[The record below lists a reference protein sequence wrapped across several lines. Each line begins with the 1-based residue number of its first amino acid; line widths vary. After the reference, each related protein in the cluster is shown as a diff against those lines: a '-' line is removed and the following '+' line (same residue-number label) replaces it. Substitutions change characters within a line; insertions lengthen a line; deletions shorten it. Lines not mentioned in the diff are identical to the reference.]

1 MDRAKFLS
9 FIGWV
14 MIVAGVVNL
23 VLAIVDISS
32 GASVA
37 NNGLAAAMG
46 IVLTIAGSMQVAN
59 KGRARR

>member
-1 MDRAKFLS
+1 
-9 FIGWV
+9 